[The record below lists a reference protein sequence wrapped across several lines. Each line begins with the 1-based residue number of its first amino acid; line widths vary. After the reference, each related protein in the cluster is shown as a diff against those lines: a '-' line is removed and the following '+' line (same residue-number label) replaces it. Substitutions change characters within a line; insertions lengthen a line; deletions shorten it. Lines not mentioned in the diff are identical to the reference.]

1 MSAHSARAESYRW
14 LEQRLDQWGAWRNG
28 GVMRGLG
35 ARTMRWPS
43 KTEIPSG
50 MVETDNPAFDRVMQD
65 VDRAVASLS
74 DVFKAVVV
82 QEHGRGD
89 YTTVKEK
96 RAELCQCSERTY
108 QRRLLRAYELLA
120 DELTYKAGR

>member
-1 MSAHSARAESYRW
+1 MSARTARAESFAW

-43 KTEIPSG
+43 KTEIRSG
-50 MVETDNPAFDRVMQD
+50 IVETDNPAFDRVMQD
-65 VDRAVASLS
+65 IDRAVASLH
-74 DVFKAVVV
+74 DDFKAAII

-89 YTTVKEK
+89 YTTTPEK
-96 RAELCQCSERTY
+96 RAELCGCSPRTY
-108 QRRLLRAYELLA
+108 SRRLQRAYELLA
-120 DELTYKAGR
+120 DELTYRARR